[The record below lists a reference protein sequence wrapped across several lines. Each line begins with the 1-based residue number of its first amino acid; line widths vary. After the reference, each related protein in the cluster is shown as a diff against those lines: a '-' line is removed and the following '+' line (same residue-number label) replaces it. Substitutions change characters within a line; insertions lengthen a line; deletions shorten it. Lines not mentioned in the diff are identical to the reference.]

1 MMMRIFTL
9 LNQAFIIIYD
19 HDDINLN
26 LNISE
31 RCELLAIMKID
42 ASYDRLFCTWLVW
55 LTGDYI

>member
-1 MMMRIFTL
+1 MMRIFTL

-42 ASYDRLFCTWLVW
+42 TSYDRLFCTWLVW